1 MLTKLT
7 RHSVGLRDWHL
18 HKRLLSTFVLSV
30 LIALTLAGCGCSS
43 TLTIL
48 SITEGNVSVMKA
60 GTESWTEAQHGMS
73 LEAGDR
79 IKTDDNSSAEIT
91 FSEGSTIEL
100 QAGTE
105 IEIASLDIPTGTG
118 SATIILE
125 QTIGSVIFRVKR
137 IVDPASRYEV
147 ETPTGVVAVRGS
159 VVQVYVIED
168 GTTWATNLEG
178 DIWAVAQGV
187 ELQVPQGRQCVIRPD
202 QPPELTITFAI
213 AGPMTE
219 SQGEHQWWGAEL
231 ARDEINADAGVNVG
245 GVYHKIAL
253 VQVNTNETLGTA
265 EEGVTALQ
273 AVIDDV
279 DFVLGGFSTEY
290 VVAYREVAIDAK
302 KIFMGCGAS
311 MGVLQYSVVDDY
323 DRYKYWFK
331 GTPYNETFLVKSL
344 YKMMITISGLLKDEL
359 VAMGPDVKDDYE
371 VTAEDKLN
379 VAIVMENVAWADAMV
394 SAAQLYLPVLGFGVV
409 GTWRPSPT
417 ATDISTELTQIAAA
431 KPHIIFTGFSGP
443 VGSTY
448 SRQRAELAIPALSL
462 GINVKAQR
470 KGHWTD
476 TEGKCNGEII
486 LDTWAEGLQNT
497 AKTTAFFDA
506 FVAKTGEYPIYTAA
520 TYDAIYQLKSAIEAT
535 DSLDTDDIIPY
546 LETHSYTGQGG
557 TTAYYPM
564 PAIDLGGGVYALS
577 EEQVRALYPTLG
589 TYNEDDWKCG
599 PSDSTGPHIVHDL
612 VYGPGYVTGIGSQW
626 QDGHK
631 VGVWPI
637 DFGDEYD
644 ETFTDQYG
652 CWNFEYPGTVDVV
665 IPIEGFLGS

>member
-1 MLTKLT
+1 MKRIVFLIIATLLMI
-7 RHSVGLRDWHL
+7 GL
-18 HKRLLSTFVLSV
+18 VLP
-30 LIALTLAGCGCSS
+30 GCAPS

-48 SITEGNVSVMKA
+48 SVIEGTVFVMKA
-60 GTESWTEAQHGMS
+60 GTDDWIEAEAGMS
-73 LEAGDR
+73 LEPGDSV
-79 IKTDDNSSAEIT
+79 KTGDNSSAEIT
-91 FSEGSTIEL
+91 FFEGSTMEL
-100 QAGTE
+100 EAATE
-105 IEIASLDIPTGTG
+105 IEVASLDISRDTG
-118 SATIILE
+118 SITITLE
-125 QTIGSVIFRVKR
+125 QTIGSVIFRVTK
-137 IVDPASRYEV
+137 IIDPASRYEV
-147 ETPTGVVAVRGS
+147 ETRTGVVAVRGS

-202 QPPELTITFAI
+202 QPPELTVTFAV
-213 AGPMTE
+213 AGLMTE

-231 ARDEINADAGVNVG
+231 ARDEINAGAGVNVG

-279 DFVLGGFSTEY
+279 DFVLGGFGTEY
-290 VVAYREVAIDAK
+290 VVVYREVAMDAK
-302 KIFMGCGAS
+302 KMFMGCGAAT
-311 MGVLQYSVVDDY
+311 GVLQYSVVDDY

-344 YKMMITISGLLKDEL
+344 YKMMITIGGLLKDEL

-462 GINVKAQR
+462 GINVKAER

-546 LETHSYTGQGG
+546 LETHSYTGPAG

-577 EEQVRALYPTLG
+577 EGQVRALYPTLG

-599 PSDSTGPHIVHDL
+599 PSASTGPHIVHDL

-631 VGVWPI
+631 VGVWPL
-637 DFGDEYD
+637 DFGDAYD
-644 ETFTDQYG
+644 EAFTDQYG

-665 IPIEGFLGS
+665 IPIEGFLA